1 MDEKMRQEIALH
13 RWAVIAE
20 AANPRLSG
28 GERGAVVRA
37 IAARQHAHP
46 DGTVRRYSRGTVDR
60 WLRAWRAGGVDG
72 LRPAAR
78 SDTGKVRAMPELF
91 AEAAA
96 LRLELPGRSAAQ
108 ISSIL
113 YHRHGVRVAERTV
126 RGQLRRA
133 GLHRAALKAAPKAYG
148 RYEAERPNERWV
160 TDVLV
165 GPWVPYPKRDG
176 SARARLF
183 LIVDD
188 HSRLLVDGRFYDREN
203 ARICQEL
210 LRRAITRR
218 GIPDIL
224 YADNGA
230 PFANAW
236 LARTCAV
243 LGIRLIHS
251 KPYSPQ
257 GRGKQER
264 ANRYIREAFLAEA
277 MHQGIES
284 LDQLNDWFAA
294 WAEQVANRRVHAET
308 GQPPIDRFQAAGPHR
323 QADPA
328 LIREAFRWS
337 VTRRVTRVATVP
349 LEGNSTPSIPPSPG
363 RRVELRYDPED
374 LAGIEVF
381 LDGRPAGAAVPFVI
395 GRHVHRAVAP
405 PAPPAADPTGIDYLG
420 MVAAAHDEEAGTG
433 AAIDFTRLPMLPQ
446 RPGRTAMASRAPWAA
461 HFGLARTPFGKA
473 IAAGDLFARQA
484 HAQATARIS
493 FCITETLLGVITG
506 DVGAGK
512 TVAVRAAVAGLD
524 PTRHQVI
531 YVANPAFGT
540 RGLYVQVVRAL
551 GAQPRY
557 LKAELMAQAADLL
570 AAEAAERHRTVVL
583 IVDEAHL
590 LQPDQLEELRLMTNA
605 EMDSASPFAGILIGQ
620 PTLAR
625 QLRMGTFAALDQ
637 RIATRYA
644 IKPMD
649 LAESAAYLR
658 HHMTLAGREEPL
670 FADDAV
676 ARLHRVSSGL
686 PRALNNAAT
695 AALIAAAA
703 AGQDLVDDACAKKAV
718 AELTRD

>member
-20 AANPRLSG
+20 AASARLTAS
-28 GERGAVVRA
+28 ERGAVVRQ
-37 IAARQHAHP
+37 IAAAEHAHP
-46 DGTVRRYSRGTVDR
+46 DGTRRRYSRGTVDR
-60 WLRAWRAGGVDG
+60 WLRAWRTGGVDG
-72 LRPAAR
+72 LRPSPR

-91 AEAAA
+91 TEAAA

-108 ISSIL
+108 IASIL

-148 RYEAERPNERWV
+148 RYEAGRPNERWV

-188 HSRLLVDGRFYDREN
+188 HSRLLVEGRFYDREN
-203 ARICQEL
+203 ARTCQEL

-251 KPYSPQ
+251 RPYSPQ

-308 GQPPIDRFQAAGPHR
+308 GQPPIGRFQAGGPHR

-349 LEGNSTPSIPPSPG
+349 LEGNSYSVDPALTG

-374 LAGIEVF
+374 LSRIEVF

-420 MVAAAHDEEAGTG
+420 LVAAAHDEEAGAGTL
-433 AAIDFTRLPMLPQ
+433 IDFTRLQMLP
-446 RPGRTAMASRAPWAA
+446 RPG
-461 HFGLARTPFGKA
+461 
-473 IAAGDLFARQA
+473 GDD
-484 HAQATARIS
+484 
-493 FCITETLLGVITG
+493 G
-506 DVGAGK
+506 DG
-512 TVAVRAAVAGLD
+512 
-524 PTRHQVI
+524 
-531 YVANPAFGT
+531 
-540 RGLYVQVVRAL
+540 
-551 GAQPRY
+551 
-557 LKAELMAQAADLL
+557 
-570 AAEAAERHRTVVL
+570 
-583 IVDEAHL
+583 
-590 LQPDQLEELRLMTNA
+590 
-605 EMDSASPFAGILIGQ
+605 
-620 PTLAR
+620 
-625 QLRMGTFAALDQ
+625 
-637 RIATRYA
+637 
-644 IKPMD
+644 
-649 LAESAAYLR
+649 
-658 HHMTLAGREEPL
+658 
-670 FADDAV
+670 
-676 ARLHRVSSGL
+676 
-686 PRALNNAAT
+686 
-695 AALIAAAA
+695 
-703 AGQDLVDDACAKKAV
+703 
-718 AELTRD
+718 

>member
-1 MDEKMRQEIALH
+1 
-13 RWAVIAE
+13 
-20 AANPRLSG
+20 
-28 GERGAVVRA
+28 
-37 IAARQHAHP
+37 
-46 DGTVRRYSRGTVDR
+46 
-60 WLRAWRAGGVDG
+60 
-72 LRPAAR
+72 
-78 SDTGKVRAMPELF
+78 MPELF
-91 AEAAA
+91 GEAAA

-113 YHRHGVRVAERTV
+113 YHRHGVRVAERTI

-218 GIPDIL
+218 GVPDIL

-277 MHQGIES
+277 MHHGIES

-308 GQPPIDRFQAAGPHR
+308 GQAPIDRFQAGGPHR

-328 LIREAFRWS
+328 LIAGG
-337 VTRRVTRVATVP
+337 VP
-349 LEGNSTPSIPPSPG
+349 LVGDPAGDPG
-363 RRVELRYDPED
+363 RDRPAGRQLLLRRSRPHRPARRAA
-374 LAGIEVF
+374 LRPGGPGGIEVF

-405 PAPPAADPTGIDYLG
+405 PPPPAADPTGIDYLG
-420 MVAAAHDEEAGTG
+420 MVAAAHDEQAGAG
-433 AAIDFTRLPMLPQ
+433 AAIDFTQLPMQ
-446 RPGRTAMASRAPWAA
+446 PGEPTEED
-461 HFGLARTPFGKA
+461 
-473 IAAGDLFARQA
+473 GD
-484 HAQATARIS
+484 
-493 FCITETLLGVITG
+493 G
-506 DVGAGK
+506 
-512 TVAVRAAVAGLD
+512 
-524 PTRHQVI
+524 
-531 YVANPAFGT
+531 
-540 RGLYVQVVRAL
+540 
-551 GAQPRY
+551 
-557 LKAELMAQAADLL
+557 
-570 AAEAAERHRTVVL
+570 
-583 IVDEAHL
+583 
-590 LQPDQLEELRLMTNA
+590 
-605 EMDSASPFAGILIGQ
+605 
-620 PTLAR
+620 
-625 QLRMGTFAALDQ
+625 
-637 RIATRYA
+637 
-644 IKPMD
+644 
-649 LAESAAYLR
+649 
-658 HHMTLAGREEPL
+658 
-670 FADDAV
+670 
-676 ARLHRVSSGL
+676 
-686 PRALNNAAT
+686 
-695 AALIAAAA
+695 
-703 AGQDLVDDACAKKAV
+703 
-718 AELTRD
+718 